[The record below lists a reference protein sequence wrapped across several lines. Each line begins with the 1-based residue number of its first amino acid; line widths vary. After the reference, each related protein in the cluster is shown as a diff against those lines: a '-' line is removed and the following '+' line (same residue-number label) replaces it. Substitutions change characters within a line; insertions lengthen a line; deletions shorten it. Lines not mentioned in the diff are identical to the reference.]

1 MKPRQIVHT
10 LLIISEILLYAS
22 LLSISIIGC
31 VKKDRKKKIWFASKI
46 LTLKQIIIDNMY
58 NTYPLKDISE
68 NSTEYYNNSNY
79 NYYLLHS
86 TKTECEGN
94 YKKCG
99 ILDTMNNI
107 MCIPTTEICPL
118 NEIKTSLNENS
129 NIYETV
135 EYFDYNLYFTNQNIN
150 NSIITNL
157 TISYGQ
163 PKYITTKNFIFD
175 LDTYIDETTFSG
187 GGSSYDY
194 DYGGHH
200 HDYDGGGGDGG
211 GGGGGGGIGDGGGGW
226 RNLDYKDDYGDS
238 DVKDYILEK
247 FEETINIDLNY
258 KKIDNN
264 LYRRN
269 YIGFENY
276 KQMEEFINTDF
287 RYYYK
292 LKFPKTFLIVFGFI
306 STLPLFI
313 LICFAICRLNYED
326 MPYSPP
332 PNRCDVI
339 LSKFCVIFWYMVF
352 FLLFYIFCI
361 INYCDLHKGK
371 INCNSL
377 KKIKSETIIKDLIYN
392 FCYDYNSKNKFVIT
406 EIILLSISFFI
417 FFIGWIAHIII
428 QILIDTGRL
437 QYK

>member
-10 LLIISEILLYAS
+10 LLIISEILLYLS

-31 VKKDRKKKIWFASKI
+31 VKKDRYEKIWFASKI

-107 MCIPTTEICPL
+107 MCIPTSEICPL

-129 NIYETV
+129 NTV
-135 EYFDYNLYFTNQNIN
+135 KYFYYNLYFTNQNIN
-150 NSIITNL
+150 NSIITNI
-157 TISYGQ
+157 TISYEQ
-163 PKYITTKNFIFD
+163 PKYITDINFIFD
-175 LDTYIDETTFSG
+175 EETYEDETTHYYGGSG
-187 GGSSYDY
+187 G
-194 DYGGHH
+194 YGGHD
-200 HDYDGGGGDGG
+200 HDYGGGGDGGGG

-226 RNLDYKDDYGDS
+226 RNLDYKYVHYGDS
-238 DVKDYILEK
+238 DVTDYILEK

-258 KKIDNN
+258 KKIYNN
-264 LYRRN
+264 LYYRN

-292 LKFPKTFLIVFGFI
+292 LKFPETFLIVFGFI

-313 LICFAICRLNYED
+313 LIGFAICRLNYKD
-326 MPYSPP
+326 MPFSPP
-332 PNRCDVI
+332 PDKFDVI
-339 LSKFCVIFWYMVF
+339 FSKCCVIFWYMVF

-377 KKIKSETIIKDLIYN
+377 KKIKSEIIIEDFINTFCSDYN
-392 FCYDYNSKNKFVIT
+392 FKNKFVIT

-417 FFIGWIAHIII
+417 FVIGWIAHIII
-428 QILIDTGRL
+428 QRLIDTGRL